1 MTQRA
6 IRGICRSIDDIG
18 LVEDED
24 FQLDQA
30 GVCLALLDH
39 PDVDFGQSEELLLAV
54 AKRASIV
61 GRHAIGGLEQ
71 ATALS
76 HVLGKEFGFAGDEC
90 TYNDPANADLI
101 RVIERRRG
109 LPVSLSV
116 LYVATARR
124 LGWIGNVLD
133 VPGRALV
140 LVGEDESA
148 AIVDPF
154 HGGSL
159 VSSDE
164 LTARVLA
171 SDHAYASAH
180 HVAAMTNR
188 AILVRLLAS
197 QAARAGQVGMVARS
211 LELYVRMT
219 LIAPCY
225 GHAWWQRSRL
235 EHMLGDVSAA
245 RRSLAAML
253 EITRECQVRRM
264 VAERLST
271 LPAR

>member
-6 IRGICRSIDDIG
+6 TRGMRWPIENLG
-18 LVEDED
+18 LVDDEEIVI
-24 FQLDQA
+24 DQA
-30 GVCLALLDH
+30 GLSLALLDH
-39 PDVDFGQSEELLLAV
+39 PYVDPAPSEDLLDSLAE
-54 AKRASIV
+54 RASVV
-61 GRHAIGGLEQ
+61 GSDAFDGLAQ

-76 HVLGKEFGFAGDEC
+76 KVLGDEFGFAGDEN

-101 RVIERRRG
+101 CVIERRRG
-109 LPVSLSV
+109 LPVSLSL

-133 VPGRALV
+133 VPGHALV
-140 LVGEDESA
+140 LVGEDQSA
-148 AIVDPF
+148 VIVDPF
-154 HGGSL
+154 DGGKL
-159 VSSDE
+159 VSSDD
-164 LTARVLA
+164 LTALVLA
-171 SDHAYASAH
+171 SDHAYASARQ
-180 HVAAMTNR
+180 VAAMTNR
-188 AILVRLLAS
+188 AILVRLLAN
-197 QAARAGQVGMVARS
+197 QATRAAQVGMVDRA
-211 LELYVRMT
+211 LEIYDRMT

-253 EITRECQVRRM
+253 EITRDCQVRRM

-271 LPAR
+271 LPAH